1 MTVSAVDSPAGREER
16 SNAFSWRFVAPLYLG
31 SALNPINSTVI
42 ATALVPI
49 AHYMH
54 VSVGRTSILVSALY
68 LACAIAQPTAG
79 KLSEE
84 FGPRRVFQVGI
95 VLVLIGGIV
104 GGFANDMAMLIVSRV
119 LIGVGTSAGY
129 PSAMLMVRRRAN
141 QAGMD
146 APPGNVLGGLAV
158 AGLAT
163 VAIGPAI
170 GGLLVDSFSWRAAF
184 FVNVPFTVAGFA
196 MAWFWIPRDLP
207 VEDVRGV
214 REVAS
219 RIDVAGIAGF
229 GGAMTA
235 LLVFLLSLPHPD
247 WVALVVAVVVAGG
260 LVWWELRAAT
270 PFFDV
275 RQLGSNVALTR
286 TYLRAAGTLLG
297 VYTVLYGLTQWL
309 EAGHGYSAQTA
320 GLLLL
325 PMGVLSAVLSRWV
338 SARNLIRRPLIVAA
352 VSMLVGSVGLLF
364 LTTASPEI
372 AIIGVTLIFAVTIGT
387 TTVGNQTALYTQ
399 ARPEQVGTASG
410 LYRTFSYV
418 GSIASSVITAIVFRS
433 SVNDQGLHTIAYIL
447 AGVAVVVVAVTV
459 LDRHL
464 PTRPGVT
471 PR

>member
-1 MTVSAVDSPAGREER
+1 LTVPAVDSSTGREER
-16 SNAFSWRFVAPLYLG
+16 SNPFSWRFVAPLYLG

-54 VSVGRTSILVSALY
+54 VSVGRTSILVTALY

-84 FGPRRVFQVGI
+84 FGPRRVFQLGI
-95 VLVLIGGIV
+95 VLVLIGAIV
-104 GGFANDMAMLIVSRV
+104 GGFANDIAMLTVSRV

-141 QAGMD
+141 QAGMP

-163 VAIGPAI
+163 VAIGPAL

-184 FVNVPFTVAGFA
+184 FINVPFTFAAFA
-196 MAWFWIPRDLP
+196 MAWFWIPGDLP
-207 VEDVRGV
+207 LEGVRSV

-229 GGAMTA
+229 GGAMAA

-247 WVALVVAVVVAGG
+247 WVALVVAVVVTGA
-260 LVWWELRAAT
+260 LVWWELRAT
-270 PFFDV
+270 SPFFDV
-275 RQLGSNVALTR
+275 RQLGSNLALTR
-286 TYLRAAGTLLG
+286 TYLRATGTLLG
-297 VYTVLYGLTQWL
+297 VYTVLYGFTEWL

-338 SARNLIRRPLIVAA
+338 STRNLIRGPLIAA
-352 VSMLVGSVGLLF
+352 GVSMLLASVALVF
-364 LTTASPEI
+364 LTTVSPEI

-399 ARPEQVGTASG
+399 APHEQIGTASG

-418 GSIASSVITAIVFRS
+418 GSIASSVITAIVFRTR
-433 SVNDQGLHTIAYIL
+433 VNDQGLHTIGYIL
-447 AGVAVVVVAVTV
+447 AGVAVVVVAMTV

-464 PTRPGVT
+464 PTRAGVT
-471 PR
+471 TD